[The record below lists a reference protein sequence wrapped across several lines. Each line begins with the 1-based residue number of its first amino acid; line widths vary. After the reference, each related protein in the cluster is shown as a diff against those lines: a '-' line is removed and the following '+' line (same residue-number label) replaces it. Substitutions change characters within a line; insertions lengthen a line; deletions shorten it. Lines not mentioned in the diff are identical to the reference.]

1 MKRVGEKRMRENERV
16 NSVEQKSNPI
26 NSTLWSNPES
36 GTSRGT
42 RHTS

>member
-1 MKRVGEKRMRENERV
+1 MKRVGEKKIENERV